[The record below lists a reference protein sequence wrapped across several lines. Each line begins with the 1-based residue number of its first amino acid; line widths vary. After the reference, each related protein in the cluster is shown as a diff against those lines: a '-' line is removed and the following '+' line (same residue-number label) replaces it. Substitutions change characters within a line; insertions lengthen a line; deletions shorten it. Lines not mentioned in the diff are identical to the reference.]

1 MNKERQSQD
10 SYKSDGDSGVGYDS
24 STSSRMP
31 SLEGHPDVSKNY
43 LNSSDEDI
51 IYSWMVEECILSA
64 YSNKSIS
71 CPKHSD
77 ILLSLIA
84 PDIIFMD
91 LGAKHLIRSEDV
103 KRGKMLGRGAFGF
116 VFQVRIS
123 FQSFSFTTLFTLKRL
138 Y

>member
-1 MNKERQSQD
+1 M
-10 SYKSDGDSGVGYDS
+10 GYDS

-31 SLEGHPDVSKNY
+31 SLEGHPDISKNY
-43 LNSSDEDI
+43 LNPTEENI

-71 CPKHSD
+71 CPKHSE

-91 LGAKHLIRSEDV
+91 LGTKHLIRSDDV

-116 VFQVRIS
+116 VFQVKIQLEFIRI
-123 FQSFSFTTLFTLKRL
+123 FTLFTNLTLNFFFRVL
-138 Y
+138 AGYQ